1 MPTWNIDHKIKAAF
15 FDADGTMLSF
25 ATHVMPEST
34 HHALRELRTAGVK
47 CFLAT
52 GRAPYQVDEIPIA
65 DLEAFI
71 LFNGQF
77 ILNRYAVLYQ
87 ESIEQDDV
95 ATVVRQV
102 HEGLYQ
108 ALFMERDRC
117 LPQRIQRA
125 ACVRASMDAAGLS
138 FAVEDI
144 DQALEHDIYQMNVFL
159 GPGETGVLRDAT
171 KHLKLTRWTPNFVDA
186 FPIHGGKARAVR
198 RVLEMYD
205 LRPEEA
211 MCFGDGGND
220 LGMFDAVGTSVAMG
234 NGNPEVREMA
244 DFVTDGVDENGIWNA
259 CVRLGLIHGDL
270 LS

>member
-1 MPTWNIDHKIKAAF
+1 MPTWSTDRKIKAAF

-25 ATHVMPEST
+25 TTHAMPAST
-34 HHALRELRTAGVK
+34 RHALRELRDAGVK

-52 GRAPYQVDEIPIA
+52 GRAPYQVDDIPIG

-87 ESIEQDDV
+87 EPVDRDDV
-95 ATVVRQV
+95 ATVVQQV
-102 HEGLYQ
+102 HDGLYQ
-108 ALFMERDRC
+108 AIFMEKDRSY
-117 LPQRIQRA
+117 LSGYNERVHSA
-125 ACVRASMDAAGLS
+125 LDMAGIS
-138 FAVEDI
+138 IPVDDI
-144 DQALEHDIYQMNVFL
+144 DQALDHDVYQMNIFL
-159 GPGETGVLRDAT
+159 GPGETGVVRDAT
-171 KHLKLTRWTPNFVDA
+171 KHLKLTRWSPNFVDA
-186 FPIHGGKARAVR
+186 FPISGGKARAVR

-220 LGMFDAVGTSVAMG
+220 LGMFDAVGTSIAMG
-234 NGNPEVREMA
+234 NGNSEVKEMA

-270 LS
+270 L